1 MRGALLRYRSLFDE
15 LLQSDE
21 ADRPGDAESL
31 SLDAADRHDR
41 SPRSTQE
48 GAR

>member
-1 MRGALLRYRSLFDE
+1 

-21 ADRPGDAESL
+21 ADRPRGAESL
-31 SLDAADRHDR
+31 SLDAADRDDR
-41 SPRSTQE
+41 SQRSTQE